1 LVEQSGFRAFMDDVV
16 DLMELAIDDR
26 DEPTDIR
33 AVALSGPEDEAE
45 RGARVASKILLLVR
59 LS

>member
-1 LVEQSGFRAFMDDVV
+1 MDDVV